1 MARFSITKLEEA
13 RHNPQK
19 FAESL
24 TEATD
29 DQKFFPRSKFA
40 DWQRAAIFFHDGENL
55 SGAIKKLTTVF
66 TLNYK
71 ESAKNQK
78 ELEEFVLNLENY
90 AHRAEKRGLTLF
102 DKRRN
107 IRIDLNADLLMTGQ
121 IPLIYMNNKGGYT
134 ASFFQKQTTLWED
147 ELKYPIIQHHIAET
161 LLGCDLKIV
170 EVGIY
175 SLEDEDF
182 SLKTYSKK
190 AINEAIEELRNLGDS
205 IVSYM

>member
-13 RHNPQK
+13 RNNPQR

-24 TEATD
+24 TETKE

-40 DWQRAAIFFHDGENL
+40 DWQRAAIFFHDGDNL

-71 ESAKNQK
+71 ESIKNQK
-78 ELEEFVLNLENY
+78 ELEQLVVNLENY

-107 IRIDLNADLLMTGQ
+107 IRIDINADLLMTGQ
-121 IPLIYMNNKGGYT
+121 IPLIYMNDKGGYA
-134 ASFFQKQTTLWED
+134 ASFFQKQTTFWQD
-147 ELKYPIIQHHIAET
+147 ELKYPIIQHHIAES
-161 LLGCDLKIV
+161 LLGCDVKTV

-190 AINEAIEELRNLGDS
+190 AINDAIEELKDLGDS